1 MQFRLWTSLMVVS
14 ALFSPAALAAAAQE
28 VGVNSAVNTDA
39 KGTAPGAATRP
50 LAIGQQVVHNEHIV
64 TDAGGQVQIL
74 FLDESAMTIG
84 PNADLTIDE
93 FVYDPKTGTGRL
105 AMNATRGVMRFVGG
119 KLSKNEN
126 AVTMQTPAATIGVR
140 GGIFVMDLQ
149 RGGSLDTVFVYGKGM
164 TVTGTSG
171 ITQLITRPG
180 FGVSVAGPG
189 AAPTLPAAMPS
200 GKLGAMFAQL
210 GGKNGATGGS
220 KNPPS
225 DRTVAS
231 SGISNTI
238 SGNVAASVQQAG
250 VSQPT
255 TQPPAVN
262 VGTIQ
267 SQTQQNTVASQA
279 SPAVS
284 QGALGA
290 VQYTDGFVLAFR
302 SSGDSGVQTGFT
314 GTLINGQLVVPPQPA
329 LQQGGTIP
337 LPVGGGTFGPIFIN
351 SSNSS
356 PTVGT
361 TFLTNDR
368 TAFTAVT
375 SDANGS
381 FLTNNGETTFIVGGV
396 PTVTLPTTGVGTYT
410 GVATG
415 LVQNGTSAVSNATG
429 GFSATYNFGSQQGS
443 ASFSNFGGKSFGGPI
458 LGAGGNNY
466 AGPLS
471 GQGTT
476 GAVLGKFFGTGA
488 STTGGIFAATGQ
500 NYTAAGVYA
509 GQR

>member
-1 MQFRLWTSLMVVS
+1 MHFRLWTSLMVVS

-84 PNADLTIDE
+84 PNSDLTIDE

-126 AVTMQTPAATIGVR
+126 AVSMQTPAATIGIR
-140 GGIFVMDLQ
+140 GGIFVMNLQ

-164 TVTGTSG
+164 TVTGTGG
-171 ITQLITRPG
+171 ISQLITRPG

-189 AAPTLPAAMPS
+189 AAPTLPAAAPS
-200 GKLGAMFAQL
+200 GQLGAMFAQL

-231 SGISNTI
+231 SGISTTI

-267 SQTQQNTVASQA
+267 SDTQQNTVASQS

-284 QGALGA
+284 QQGALGA
-290 VQYTDGFVLAFR
+290 VQYTDGFVLLLGSNNSNA
-302 SSGDSGVQTGFT
+302 QEGFI
-314 GTLINGQLVVPPQPA
+314 GTLINGRLVVPPQA
-329 LQQGGTIP
+329 SLQQGGTIP
-337 LPVGGGTFGPIFIN
+337 LPVGQGTFGPIFIN
-351 SSNSS
+351 SSDSS
-356 PTVGT
+356 ATVGT

-375 SDANGS
+375 NDAGGGFGTPNG
-381 FLTNNGETTFIVGGV
+381 NTTFIVGGV
-396 PTVTLPTTGVGTYT
+396 PTVTLPTTGVGSYT

-415 LVQNGTSAVSNATG
+415 IVQNGTIFSPATG
-429 GFSATYNFGSQQGS
+429 GFSASYNFAAQQGS
-443 ASFSNFGGKSFGGPI
+443 AAFSNFGGKSFSGPI
-458 LGAGGNNY
+458 LGASGNIY
-466 AGPLS
+466 VGSLA
-471 GQGTT
+471 GQGTS
-476 GAVLGKFFGTGA
+476 GVVEGKFFGTGA